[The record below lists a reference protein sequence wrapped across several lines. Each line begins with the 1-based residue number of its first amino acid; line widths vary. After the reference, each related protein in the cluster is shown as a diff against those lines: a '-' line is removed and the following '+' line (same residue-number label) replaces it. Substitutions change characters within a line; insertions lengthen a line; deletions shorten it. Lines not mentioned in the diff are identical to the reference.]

1 MTTSPAKLAAN
12 KKWADGNK
20 EKVKAYKLA
29 YYIRNRDLVNEKNK
43 NRNKATYAK
52 KKEAKRVAIQAE
64 ADLRANTIANIPIEV
79 FAELLLGL
87 NLSPEMLSGIQ
98 SDLVA
103 GVKMGLSADKLAKS
117 HAILIN
123 TINK

>member
-12 KKWADGNK
+12 KRWADENK
-20 EKVKAYKLA
+20 ERVKAYKLA
-29 YYIRNRDLVNEKNK
+29 YYHRNREVINEKN
-43 NRNKATYAK
+43 NIRNKKTYAK

-79 FAELLLGL
+79 FSGLLVGL
-87 NLSPEMLSGIQ
+87 NITPEMITGIQ

-103 GVKMGLSADKLAKS
+103 GVKMGLSANKLAKS
-117 HAILIN
+117 HAILI
-123 TINK
+123 TQ

>member
-12 KKWADGNK
+12 KRWADENK
-20 EKVKAYKLA
+20 ERVKAYKLA
-29 YYIRNRDLVNEKNK
+29 YYHRNREVINEKN
-43 NRNKATYAK
+43 NIRNKKTYAK

-79 FAELLLGL
+79 FSGLLVGL
-87 NLSPEMLSGIQ
+87 NITPEIIAGIQ

-103 GVKMGLSADKLAKS
+103 GVKMGLSANKLAKS
-117 HAILIN
+117 HAILI
-123 TINK
+123 TQ

>member
-1 MTTSPAKLAAN
+1 MTTSPAKLVAN

-29 YYIRNRDLVNEKNK
+29 YYIRNGDLVNEKNK

-123 TINK
+123 TIN